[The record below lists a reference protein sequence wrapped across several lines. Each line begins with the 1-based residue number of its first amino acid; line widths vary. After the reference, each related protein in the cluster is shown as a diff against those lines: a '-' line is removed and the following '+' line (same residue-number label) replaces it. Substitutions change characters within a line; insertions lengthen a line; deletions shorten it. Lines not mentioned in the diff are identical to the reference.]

1 MFFAVLIRSESG
13 AVVVPVPV
21 LVAEDGVVGYCQPG
35 GGSPENNY
43 NATTS
48 SDFCVGDFLLA
59 ASEMAQLQ
67 ELQT

>member
-1 MFFAVLIRSESG
+1 
-13 AVVVPVPV
+13 
-21 LVAEDGVVGYCQPG
+21 VVGYCQPG